1 MRYGAALDVG
11 RWMRVFKRFE
21 LVVVMFLMAL
31 LMVVVAL
38 SALELGWILV
48 KDLSSVRGLLL
59 DTDELFELFGF
70 FLLVVIGLELFASL
84 KSHVVEGV
92 IQVEIV
98 LEVALI
104 AIAQKLIILD
114 TSRATAQSLIAQAGL
129 VLALAAGFWLVR
141 IARRDSPHPPAPSR

>member
-1 MRYGAALDVG
+1 VTLGRRGHAFVG
-11 RWMRVFKRFE
+11 
-21 LVVVMFLMAL
+21 L
-31 LMVVVAL
+31 LRA
-38 SALELGWILV
+38 
-48 KDLSSVRGLLL
+48 VRGLLL
-59 DTDELFELFGF
+59 DTDELFGF

-92 IQVEIV
+92 IQGEIV

-104 AIAQKLIILD
+104 AIAQTLIILD
-114 TSRATAQSLIAQAGL
+114 TSRATAPSLIAQAGL